1 MLDHSNL
8 PINKESINNS
18 TKYNQDPIK
27 INLPNNF
34 TNLND
39 PQFKKRKLKEEDE
52 FSLNTNFKTY
62 NYDPNKDDKNLYGM
76 KRMKFMY

>member
-27 INLPNNF
+27 INLP

-39 PQFKKRKLKEEDE
+39 PQLKKRKLKEEDE
-52 FSLNTNFKTY
+52 LSLNANFKSY
-62 NYDPNKDDKNLYGM
+62 NYDIKKDDKNGINGI